1 MAGVLAAA
9 ATGGAVVALAWRAGG
24 PLRPFVETGRAVL
37 GAAQPAT
44 AAVLGVGLHV
54 AVSVAWGLLLA
65 ATAFRLR
72 GVALLLASAL
82 LALLALVVHTTLLPA
97 FRLGYGLGVF
107 PLHGAPL
114 LFLYALFA
122 AALAGGM
129 RLAR

>member
-9 ATGGAVVALAWRAGG
+9 ATGGAELALAWRAGG
-24 PLRPFVETGRAVL
+24 PLRPFVESGRAVL
-37 GAAQPAT
+37 RAAQPAT
-44 AAVLGVGLHV
+44 AAVLGAGLHV
-54 AVSVAWGLLLA
+54 AVAVAWGLLLA
-65 ATAFRLR
+65 AAAYRLR
-72 GVALLLASAL
+72 GGALLAASALVAL
-82 LALLALVVHTTLLPA
+82 LALAVHSALLPA

-122 AALAGGM
+122 AGLAGGM